1 MDGDAKMVETI
12 LTKMFSYKDPEE
24 FKENAEYVK
33 PRVTGSFPAYWYK
46 GGIEANYKE
55 LKLQAQGRKNERFV
69 KKMTI
74 TKYAEGHYYAKAESG
89 VLTGTTKESNIEP
102 DEYGLEI
109 KKRNGKW
116 AIERI
121 KGLESMNNNGN

>member
-1 MDGDAKMVETI
+1 M
-12 LTKMFSYKDPEE
+12 
-24 FKENAEYVK
+24 
-33 PRVTGSFPAYWYK
+33 
-46 GGIEANYKE
+46 
-55 LKLQAQGRKNERFV
+55 KLQAQGRKNERFV

-74 TKYAEGHYYAKAESG
+74 TKYGEGHYYAKAESG
-89 VLTGTTKESNIEP
+89 VLTGTTKESDIEP

-121 KGLESMNNNGN
+121 KGLESRNNNGN

>member
-1 MDGDAKMVETI
+1 
-12 LTKMFSYKDPEE
+12 MFSYKDPEE

-89 VLTGTTKESNIEP
+89 VLTG
-102 DEYGLEI
+102 DRADQGLRKHE
-109 KKRNGKW
+109 
-116 AIERI
+116 
-121 KGLESMNNNGN
+121 

>member
-1 MDGDAKMVETI
+1 MHGSTCQKMLSNIWQSPLTLIYQGSLI
-12 LTKMFSYKDPEE
+12 LSITFLRDLPC
-24 FKENAEYVK
+24 N
-33 PRVTGSFPAYWYK
+33 
-46 GGIEANYKE
+46 
-55 LKLQAQGRKNERFV
+55 KNERFV
-69 KKMTI
+69 KRMTI
-74 TKYAEGHYYAKAESG
+74 TKYGEGHYYAKAESG

>member
-1 MDGDAKMVETI
+1 MVRKEDDDHEVRGRTLLRESRKRSANGD
-12 LTKMFSYKDPEE
+12 
-24 FKENAEYVK
+24 
-33 PRVTGSFPAYWYK
+33 
-46 GGIEANYKE
+46 
-55 LKLQAQGRKNERFV
+55 NE
-69 KKMTI
+69 
-74 TKYAEGHYYAKAESG
+74 
-89 VLTGTTKESNIEP
+89 

>member
-1 MDGDAKMVETI
+1 
-12 LTKMFSYKDPEE
+12 MFSYKDPEE

-109 KKRNGKW
+109 KKRNT
-116 AIERI
+116 
-121 KGLESMNNNGN
+121 SNQTNTD

>member
-1 MDGDAKMVETI
+1 
-12 LTKMFSYKDPEE
+12 MFSYKDPEE

-55 LKLQAQGRKNERFV
+55 LKLQAQGRKNERFL

-74 TKYAEGHYYAKAESG
+74 TKYGEGHYYAKAESG

-109 KKRNGKW
+109 KKRNGRW